1 MLCAVSTFF
10 GCTATVFS
18 LWVELETQMA
28 FLHQRCIMILVQVYY
43 QILRN
48 LLQGPF
54 ERHLFVLHAKIL
66 FDNMKLFTEFG
77 FEVQMYVCIL
87 QVTWFPVQCTICSV
101 WFQQVPVSVQDVLSA
116 CSPSPGLQTLF
127 THSITTYA
135 VHRWSHWRTPTLSHP
150 E

>member
-1 MLCAVSTFF
+1 MAALLL
-10 GCTATVFS
+10 S
-18 LWVELETQMA
+18 LVYGVELETQMA
-28 FLHQRCIMILVQVYY
+28 FLHQLRILILVQVCF

-54 ERHLFVLHAKIL
+54 ERHFFFLHAKI
-66 FDNMKLFTEFG
+66 FDNMKLFTEF
-77 FEVQMYVCIL
+77 VLAAQMYVCVL
-87 QVTWFPVQCTICSV
+87 QVTWCPVQCTICSV

-150 E
+150 G